1 MKEKNIKINA
11 NRVSLRD
18 KKIKILFRII
28 VLIFFFFLFIYLF
41 IGLTYNGG
49 RFTISLIPQKSLESG
64 LYMFENS
71 ETKAAKLK
79 LYTENIDFM
88 DNISINWLPENIGDM
103 AEGSHNGENYLA
115 HTFYIENRGSK
126 IINYWYQ
133 FKIENVI
140 KSVDEAIRVMIIHN
154 GNKTVYAKING
165 QTNEPEPNTVKFN
178 SKELAVL
185 ETRKNMTPNTVDK
198 FTIVIWLEGDDPDCD
213 DSIIGGEIKA
223 NFEIIEEQSVKEE

>member
-1 MKEKNIKINA
+1 MKENKIKISA
-11 NRVSLRD
+11 NRVSVRD

-28 VLIFFFFLFIYLF
+28 VLIFFFFLFIYFF

-71 ETKAAKLK
+71 ETKASKLK
-79 LYTENIDFM
+79 LYTNNIDFM
-88 DNISINWLPENIGDM
+88 DNISINWIPENIGEM

-115 HTFYIENRGSK
+115 HTFYIENRGNK
-126 IINYWYQ
+126 NINYWYQ

-140 KSVDEAIRVMIIHN
+140 KNVDEAIRVMIIHN
-154 GNKTVYAKING
+154 GNKVVYAKINSI
-165 QTNEPEPNTVKFN
+165 TNEPELNTVKFN

-185 ETRKNMTPNTVDK
+185 ETRKDMTPNTIDK

-223 NFEIIEEQSVKEE
+223 NFEIIEEQSAEDE